1 MKYRITALI
10 LMASLGASGPGLLT
24 WADDAPDLEETEE
37 IESFEGWSWKDKQ
50 KGEAEDAEETP
61 ATEEP
66 AAPIEAPAVAEVPPA
81 VEAAPL
87 VEEIEDTAIL
97 DALATEPAEPPMAR
111 PLKPVRAAPASTIDA
126 GRYEKLVKDNLD
138 LRLER
143 DALGGRLEGLK
154 RENAQLNLQ
163 VREVESKRQEMA
175 TVLQELETAG
185 QSTAAMQQK
194 MTEIDAQRQRLKKER
209 DALQVRARDLEDAL
223 IEAKTRSDTVQA
235 QASPA
240 TDETMANVKKD
251 SPLFLELQQEKNALE
266 TEKRALEKRAKA
278 LQDELEQLRQTGAR
292 EETEK
297 VSAATSEL
305 RDRLEEEETRRLRDG
320 QSKSEMERRVMK
332 MQAQLDGL
340 IRGIKGKDA
349 KIDRQDKMLRAA
361 AEELRR
367 RDWRMDYA
375 GKTMKTLNDAS
386 VDVRQSQN
394 REMLNVHYNAGV
406 LYTERGQFDAAR
418 LSYLRALAINPA
430 DSDVHYNL
438 AILYEDHYKDS
449 DKAYVH
455 YKNYLQFNPQ
465 GDDADMVKSWLTE
478 IELKIR

>member
-1 MKYRITALI
+1 M
-10 LMASLGASGPGLLT
+10 LMASLGASGPCLRT
-24 WADDAPDLEETEE
+24 WADDAADLAETEE
-37 IESFEGWSWKDKQ
+37 IESFEGWSWKDKK

-61 ATEEP
+61 AAEAP
-66 AAPIEAPAVAEVPPA
+66 PAPIEAPAV
-81 VEAAPL
+81 
-87 VEEIEDTAIL
+87 VEEIEDAAML

-111 PLKPVRAAPASTIDA
+111 PLKPVRAVPASTIDP

-138 LRLER
+138 LRVER
-143 DALGGRLEGLK
+143 DALGDQLEGLK

-185 QSTAAMQQK
+185 QSTTAMKQK
-194 MTEIDAQRQRLKKER
+194 MTEIDAERQRLKKER
-209 DALQVRARDLEDAL
+209 DALQVRTRDLEGAL
-223 IEAKTRSDTVQA
+223 IEAKTRADTVQVQA

-240 TDETMANVKKD
+240 TDETMANVKND

-266 TEKRALEKRAKA
+266 TEKRDLEKRAKA

-305 RDRLEEEETRRLRDG
+305 RALLEEEEIRRLRDG

-340 IRGIKGKDA
+340 IRAIKGKDA
-349 KIDRQDKMLRAA
+349 KINRQDKMLRAA

-375 GKTMKTLNDAS
+375 GKTMKTLNDAA

-418 LSYLRALAINPA
+418 FSYLRALAINSA

-465 GDDADMVKSWLTE
+465 GDDADIVKSWLTE